1 MADQEQQAGEQQ
13 AGEQQVHQ
21 HVEGEQA
28 PAEAAPA
35 AEGGGEHAEQQ
46 QAGAAAAAPAPQQPE
61 ERKERAKGPPDV
73 SNLYSVKIDNIA
85 FETAKEDLER
95 LFESYGSVRDVS
107 PP

>member
-1 MADQEQQAGEQQ
+1 MADHEVAPAEQQV
-13 AGEQQVHQ
+13 GEQQVHQ

-35 AEGGGEHAEQQ
+35 AEGGGEHA
-46 QAGAAAAAPAPQQPE
+46 GAAAAAPAPQQPE
-61 ERKERAKGPPDV
+61 ERKERSKGPPDV

-95 LFESYGSVRDVS
+95 LFEAYGAVRDVS

>member
-1 MADQEQQAGEQQ
+1 MAEHEVAPEQQ

-21 HVEGEQA
+21 HVEGDQA

-35 AEGGGEHAEQQ
+35 AEGGGGEHAEQ